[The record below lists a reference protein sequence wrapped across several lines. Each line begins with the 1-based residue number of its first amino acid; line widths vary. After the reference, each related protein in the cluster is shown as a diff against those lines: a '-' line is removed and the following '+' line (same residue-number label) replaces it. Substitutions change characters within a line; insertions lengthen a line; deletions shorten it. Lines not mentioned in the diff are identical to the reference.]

1 MVIVSYPRL
10 LVMNLTSN
18 QRSAVVRMELPSGV
32 SHSYSEGA
40 SVCALRR
47 GQATELNCCVAAVG
61 ASVSSASP

>member
-10 LVMNLTSN
+10 LVMNLTST
-18 QRSAVVRMELPSGV
+18 QRRRSGPHGVALWGFPLVLGGCFRVRT
-32 SHSYSEGA
+32 A
-40 SVCALRR
+40 A